1 MRQKL
6 VFFAV
11 ACLVALPLAAASHA
25 PVQDQTTTPPQAVSA
40 QQAVAPMATPVSVS
54 SSPLAVSPITALTI
68 IRCTTSPD
76 CALYC
81 MELYGASGGECINFR
96 CVCYF

>member
-6 VFFAV
+6 VLFAV
-11 ACLVALPLAAASHA
+11 ACLVALPLAAAPAA
-25 PVQDQTTTPPQAVSA
+25 PVHGQAPTIALAVSA
-40 QQAVAPMATPVSVS
+40 QQAVAPTATPACAA
-54 SSPLAVSPITALTI
+54 SSPLPVSPIMTLSI

-76 CALYC
+76 CDLYC
-81 MELYGASGGECINFR
+81 MELYGASSGECINFR